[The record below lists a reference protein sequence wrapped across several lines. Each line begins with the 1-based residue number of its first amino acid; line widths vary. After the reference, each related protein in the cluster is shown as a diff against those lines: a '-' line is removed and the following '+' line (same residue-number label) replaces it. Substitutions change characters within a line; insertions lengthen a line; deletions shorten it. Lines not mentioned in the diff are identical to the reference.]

1 MQYDMRVMTSLF
13 HSNYYMQFGFFH
25 TYEKIRV
32 IFENSS
38 YLPTKCEYKDI
49 RYYMADLSLKRKMST
64 IHCKNTMGLDIVP
77 AVLYTTDPIS
87 FKEFMDG
94 HTNKKGM

>member
-1 MQYDMRVMTSLF
+1 
-13 HSNYYMQFGFFH
+13 
-25 TYEKIRV
+25 
-32 IFENSS
+32 
-38 YLPTKCEYKDI
+38 
-49 RYYMADLSLKRKMST
+49 MADLSLKRKMST